1 MFANAALLLALCCGP
16 AEAATESTSGFASS
30 DNFVVYAPTQEL
42 ADEVLK
48 KSEQL
53 RTKLARAWLDKELA
67 PGVGVAMIYVSLS
80 LTEDTG
86 FTWPK
91 DDPAKKYHSV
101 TLKSSRDKVVGVTL
115 AHELTHVILATE
127 FGGRLPRWADEG
139 IACFQNDQEL
149 RNSLRESLRGLSRA
163 ERWPSLEA
171 VLRRPGNTPDN
182 QEFYAVALSL
192 TQYLLELD
200 EPSVFFQFALEGK
213 DQGWEHAAQRHYKFR
228 SLEDLQQRWQSWAVK
243 SLRLAERRA
252 ASPIGIGSARSSPAP
267 AP

>member
-67 PGVGVAMIYVSLS
+67 PGVGAAMIHIILS
-80 LTEDTG
+80 QKEDRG

-91 DDPAKKYHSV
+91 DHPAKRYHSV
-101 TLKSSRDKVVGVTL
+101 TIKSSRKKALGVTL

-127 FGGRLPRWADEG
+127 FQNKLPRWADEG
-139 IACFQNDQEL
+139 AASFQDESASQSKRRETL
-149 RNSLRESLRGLSRA
+149 LKFAHTDEWPSLREVLCQEGVSA
-163 ERWPSLEA
+163 EEHH
-171 VLRRPGNTPDN
+171 
-182 QEFYAVALSL
+182 FYSVANSL
-192 TQYLLELD
+192 TTFLLEKG
-200 EPSVFFQFALEGK
+200 EPRVLFQFSLDGQEE
-213 DQGWEHAAQRHYKFR
+213 GWEFAARKHYEFR
-228 SLEDLQQRWQSWAVK
+228 SLVELETQWREWSAK
-243 SLRLAERRA
+243 TTRRSDPA
-252 ASPIGIGSARSSPAP
+252 TLTIGRSDSIRTGR
-267 AP
+267 